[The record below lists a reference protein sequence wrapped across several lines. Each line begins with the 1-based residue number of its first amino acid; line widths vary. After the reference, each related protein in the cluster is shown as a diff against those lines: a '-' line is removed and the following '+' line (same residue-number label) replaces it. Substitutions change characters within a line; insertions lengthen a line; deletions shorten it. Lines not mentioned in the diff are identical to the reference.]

1 MGMGVASRR
10 GVPERQAALR
20 PDVAG
25 GQGRGETSRRRDGE
39 HPRSSGAMARIRG
52 YRGRGGVRRGCV
64 IAASDGR
71 ERDLYQFQLQQL
83 CPLRYAA
90 QPDGHLRGR
99 RWWWR
104 RRAGLRANGQP
115 ANAQPGTDIDDQRQL
130 QQRADRLHVVPW
142 LYQCRG
148 DLRRHRRRGRQSVT
162 YTVTRNQQQPGPAP
176 RPPSPSPGINPAR

>member
-25 GQGRGETSRRRDGE
+25 GQGRGETSGRRDGE

-52 YRGRGGVRRGCV
+52 YRSRGGVRRGCV

-83 CPLRYAA
+83 CPLRYTA
-90 QPDGHLRGR
+90 QPDGHLRSRG
-99 RWWWR
+99 WWWR

-115 ANAQPGTDIDDQRQL
+115 ANAQRRERRRRSAPTAATSRRATRGPVAVPVPG
-130 QQRADRLHVVPW
+130 RAAPS
-142 LYQCRG
+142 
-148 DLRRHRRRGRQSVT
+148 RRRGRGRSRIT
-162 YTVTRNQQQPGPAP
+162 ITATNSTGTGAPA
-176 RPPSPSPGINPAR
+176 SITITWH